1 MVSKTETEFKWKR
14 EHQVQEL
21 LCLGRTTLYKLRRDN
36 IIKSSV
42 IRGSVFYD
50 IESINEYL
58 EANSSQISNVKK

>member
-21 LCLGRTTLYKLRRDN
+21 LQLGRTSLYKLRRHN
-36 IIKSSV
+36 LIRWSV
-42 IRGSVFYD
+42 IGGSVFYD

-58 EANSSQISNVKK
+58 EANSSQISKVK

>member
-21 LCLGRTTLYKLRRDN
+21 LQLGRTSLYKLRRDN
-36 IIKSSV
+36 LIRWSV
-42 IRGSVFYD
+42 IGGSVFYD

-58 EANSSQISNVKK
+58 EANSSQKSGVKK